1 MMDIEAEN
9 EQKIILS
16 KSPSC
21 IKEVKS
27 ESKNGNLMSK
37 TTLTSS
43 ILNLSYKF
51 SSDTLIRNVMFYT
64 SPNRKVFSKKSK
76 KRDLELYNG
85 INQIYQNFDPLTI
98 IKTLYSEEIRQEN
111 NEIINIKSEPN
122 NEVKVISM
130 ESTNED
136 ENFIDIDNFQNDKS
150 TKLNNDCDCVIKD
163 EKENTKGSDEIN
175 ENEIK
180 ISPDDIIIDINDNY
194 IDSESKNE
202 TNMEISDEELNSSNY
217 LEINPN
223 TKFNIKNIS
232 YHCSIIDGNYYK
244 YKKLEEPIEKNR
256 IKFICYNEKCESF
269 GFYNIKDKTFE
280 LWKPHWDGYTI
291 HCYQDLMS
299 EKDMKNYNYMI
310 YNNVNE
316 IQMYD
321 E

>member
-1 MMDIEAEN
+1 MDIEAEN
-9 EQKIILS
+9 EPKIILS
-16 KSPSC
+16 KPSSC
-21 IKEVKS
+21 IKEIKS
-27 ESKNGNLMSK
+27 EPKYDSLMSK
-37 TTLTSS
+37 TTLKSS
-43 ILNLSYKF
+43 ILNLSLKF
-51 SSDTLIRNVMFYT
+51 SSEIIIQNIVFYT

-85 INQIYQNFDPLTI
+85 INQIYQNFEPLTI
-98 IKTLYSEEIRQEN
+98 FETLLNEEIKEEN
-111 NEIINIKSEPN
+111 NDIINIKSEPK

-130 ESTNED
+130 ESTSVD
-136 ENFIDIDNFQNDKS
+136 ENFIDIDNIQNDKS
-150 TKLNNDCDCVIKD
+150 TKSNNDYDIVLKD
-163 EKENTKGSDEIN
+163 EKENGKESDEIK
-175 ENEIK
+175 EEEIK
-180 ISPDDIIIDINDNY
+180 INPGDIIIDINDNY

-244 YKKLEEPIEKNR
+244 YKMLEEPIEKNR
-256 IKFICYNEKCESF
+256 IKFICYNKKCESF

-280 LWKPHWDGYTI
+280 LSKPHWDGYTI

-299 EKDMKNYNYMI
+299 EIDMKNYNYMI

-316 IQMYD
+316 IQMYS

>member
-1 MMDIEAEN
+1 MDIEAEN
-9 EQKIILS
+9 EPKIILS
-16 KSPSC
+16 KPSSC
-21 IKEVKS
+21 FKEIKSQPKYE
-27 ESKNGNLMSK
+27 NLMSK
-37 TTLTSS
+37 TTLKSS
-43 ILNLSYKF
+43 ILNLSLKF
-51 SSDTLIRNVMFYT
+51 SSEILIQNIVFYT
-64 SPNRKVFSKKSK
+64 SPNRKVFSKNSK

-85 INQIYQNFDPLTI
+85 INQMYQNFAPLKI
-98 IKTLYSEEIRQEN
+98 FETLLNEEIKEKN
-111 NEIINIKSEPN
+111 NDISETK

-130 ESTNED
+130 ESTSVD
-136 ENFIDIDNFQNDKS
+136 ENFIDIDNIQNDKS
-150 TKLNNDCDCVIKD
+150 TKSNNDYDIVIKD
-163 EKENTKGSDEIN
+163 EKENAKESDDIKE
-175 ENEIK
+175 EEIK
-180 ISPDDIIIDINDNY
+180 INPGDIIIDINDNY

-256 IKFICYNEKCESF
+256 IKFKCYNEKCESF

-280 LWKPHWDGYTI
+280 LSKPHWDGNTI

-299 EKDMKNYNYMI
+299 EKDMKNYDYMI
-310 YNNVNE
+310 YNNVDE
-316 IQMYD
+316 IQMYS